1 MLRPTIE
8 DALSFRLRVRRRV
21 VLSAGI
27 TGAAFS
33 GAFLSRSVWFPDARF
48 HPDESMVL
56 WMALDAVRNAHIP
69 DHGLISSYTVFQP
82 PGFVWLTMPFVA
94 LGGGRPE
101 VVIVAFALLNAAAIA
116 VLVATVARFWGLVY
130 AAVLGSFLV
139 VGPDAFISTWIWH
152 PSLYTAAMALLLT
165 AGIRLRLGSAWW
177 AAVLVAVPGL
187 YALIHYSGF
196 VLFAS
201 ALPLLVLSR
210 RSWSTLRLPL
220 SVGAVLAACA
230 WVPFLSF
237 EVDRKWVDLRT
248 LVDAAGTSG
257 SLGAKLHA
265 RLDALRFA
273 VSHLGYPPYG
283 SVQLTRVMWALVV
296 LAVLAALIRRR
307 WRDPGFA
314 LPAAML
320 ASGVAAQVAL
330 GQGWRL
336 DVLMLWLVPMY
347 ALAAWAVVQCVA
359 LARLAVARSAVAPAI
374 AVAAVILV
382 SVVGSRDLSISI
394 RATPFEDRLSDKWQ
408 AARANAPVYYE
419 AGIYPQRSANKLYLP
434 CDPPY
439 DTGSEIWYLED
450 VLHPGAGR
458 RLALENGAFRLRR
471 PCTRS

>member
-8 DALSFRLRVRRRV
+8 DALSFRPRVRRRV
-21 VLSAGI
+21 VLSAVI

-56 WMALDAVRNAHIP
+56 WMALDAVRDPQIP
-69 DHGLISSYTVFQP
+69 NHGLVSSYTVFQP

-101 VVIVAFALLNAAAIA
+101 VVIVAFALLNAAAVA
-116 VLVATVARFWGLVY
+116 ALVATVARFWGLVY
-130 AAVLGSFLV
+130 AASLGSFLV
-139 VGPDAFISTWIWH
+139 VGPDAFISTWVWH

-165 AGIRLRLGSAWW
+165 AGIRLRFGSAWW
-177 AAVLVAVPGL
+177 AVVLVAVPGL

-196 VLFAS
+196 VLFAP
-201 ALPLLVLSR
+201 ALALLVLSR
-210 RSWSTLRLPL
+210 RAWSNLLVPL
-220 SVGAVLAACA
+220 SVGAVLTACA
-230 WVPFLSF
+230 WAPFVSF
-237 EVDRKWVDLRT
+237 EVDRGWVDLRT

-257 SLGAKLHA
+257 SLGAKLHV

-273 VSHLGYPPYG
+273 VSHLGEPPYG
-283 SVQLTRVMWALVV
+283 SVQLARVTWALVV
-296 LAVLAALIRRR
+296 LAVLAALIRGR
-307 WRDPGFA
+307 WRDPGFV

-320 ASGVAAQVAL
+320 ASGLAAQVAL
-330 GQGWRL
+330 DQGWRL

-359 LARLAVARSAVAPAI
+359 LTRLAVRRRAAGPAVA
-374 AVAAVILV
+374 VVAVILV
-382 SVVGSRDLSISI
+382 TVVGSNDLAISI
-394 RATPFEDRLSDKWQ
+394 RATPYEDRLSYKWQ
-408 AARANAPVYYE
+408 AARVNAPVYYE

-458 RLALENGAFRLRR
+458 RLAFENGAFRLRQR
-471 PCTRS
+471 CPR

>member
-1 MLRPTIE
+1 
-8 DALSFRLRVRRRV
+8 V
-21 VLSAGI
+21 I

-33 GAFLSRSVWFPDARF
+33 GAFLSRSAWFPSARF

-56 WMALDAVRNAHIP
+56 WMALDAVRNAHVP
-69 DHGLISSYTVFQP
+69 DHGLVSSYTVFQP

-101 VVIVAFALLNAAAIA
+101 VVIVAVALLNAMAIA

-130 AAVLGSFLV
+130 AAVLGSFLI
-139 VGPDAFISTWIWH
+139 VGPDVFVSTWVWH
-152 PSLYTAAMALLLT
+152 PSLYTAAMSLLLT
-165 AGIRLRLGSAWW
+165 AGIRLRHGSVWW
-177 AAVLVAVPGL
+177 AVVLVAVPGL
-187 YALIHYSGF
+187 YTLIHYSGF
-196 VLFAS
+196 VLFAP
-201 ALPLLVLSR
+201 AFALLVLSR
-210 RSWSTLRLPL
+210 RSWSNLLVPL
-220 SVGAVLAACA
+220 SVGAVLTACA

-237 EVDRKWVDLRT
+237 EVDRDWLDLRT
-248 LVDAAGTSG
+248 LVEAADTSG
-257 SLGAKLHA
+257 SVGTKLHG

-273 VSHLGYPPYG
+273 VSHLGHPPYG
-283 SVQLTRVMWALVV
+283 SVQLTRVIWALV
-296 LAVLAALIRRR
+296 LIAVIAALIRRR
-307 WRDPGFA
+307 WRDPGFF

-320 ASGVAAQVAL
+320 ASGLAAQVAL
-330 GQGWRL
+330 DQGWRL

-359 LARLAVARSAVAPAI
+359 LTGLAVRRRATAPVVAVV
-374 AVAAVILV
+374 AVTLV
-382 SVVGSRDLSISI
+382 SVVGSNDLIISI

-450 VLHPGAGR
+450 VLHAGVGR
-458 RLALENGAFRLRR
+458 RLAFENGAFRLRQ
-471 PCTRS
+471 PCARS